1 MTDTVDKRGAIH
13 CQGNHGSVGAFNA
26 NHSFAFSRFHESILR
41 LKPLK
46 IIYQRYRPKA
56 VISPVLHYVCLLG
69 WNGRDTAMTG
79 SSGNDRNIG
88 LDLATAPLHLSFDEK
103 YSSLENTSFDLQF

>member
-1 MTDTVDKRGAIH
+1 
-13 CQGNHGSVGAFNA
+13 
-26 NHSFAFSRFHESILR
+26 
-41 LKPLK
+41 
-46 IIYQRYRPKA
+46 
-56 VISPVLHYVCLLG
+56 
-69 WNGRDTAMTG
+69 MTG